1 LLAER
6 VIVPDPVL
14 ANVPEE
20 KFPEIV
26 TEPPPAST
34 SVPDPKFS
42 ALPSVK
48 APALVFSNEVPVTD
62 PPEILTIPLPLVTLI
77 DPAVT
82 PVLVTVTV
90 AGVPNV
96 TLSLLVKVVLAAPPD
111 TVDQLAVLV
120 FQWREEML
128 VAQ

>member
-1 LLAER
+1 MRAK
-6 VIVPDPVL
+6 VPAPDL

-26 TEPPPAST
+26 TEPLPAST

-48 APALVFSNEVPVTD
+48 APALVFSSEVPATA
-62 PPEILTIPLPLVTLI
+62 PPEMLTVPLTLVTLM

-82 PVLVTVTV
+82 PALVTVTT

-96 TLSLLVKVVLAAPPD
+96 TLSLLEKVVLPAPPD
-111 TVDQLAVLV
+111 TADQLAVLV
-120 FQWREEML
+120 FQLPVAML
-128 VAQ
+128 VPQ